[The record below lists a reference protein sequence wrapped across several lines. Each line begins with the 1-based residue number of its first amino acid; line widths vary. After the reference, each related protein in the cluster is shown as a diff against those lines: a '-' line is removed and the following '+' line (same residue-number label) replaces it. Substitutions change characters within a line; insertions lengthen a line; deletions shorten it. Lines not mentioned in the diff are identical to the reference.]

1 MQACKR
7 EFREAAL
14 SAPDLAML
22 DFAVKLT
29 RTPSEMTEDDVKKLR
44 EQGFDDMAILA
55 GRLRG
60 EHEQGAVTGHGAV
73 SAEQV
78 PDPAAER
85 LDLFGGRS
93 RRLGHVP
100 NPPSRSPILSRVR
113 HALPAT

>member
-44 EQGFDDMAILA
+44 EQGFDDMAIHDIVQITALFNYYDRLA
-55 GRLRG
+55 DGLG
-60 EHEQGAVTGHGAV
+60 VDPE
-73 SAEQV
+73 
-78 PDPAAER
+78 PDF
-85 LDLFGGRS
+85 DSG
-93 RRLGHVP
+93 
-100 NPPSRSPILSRVR
+100 
-113 HALPAT
+113 